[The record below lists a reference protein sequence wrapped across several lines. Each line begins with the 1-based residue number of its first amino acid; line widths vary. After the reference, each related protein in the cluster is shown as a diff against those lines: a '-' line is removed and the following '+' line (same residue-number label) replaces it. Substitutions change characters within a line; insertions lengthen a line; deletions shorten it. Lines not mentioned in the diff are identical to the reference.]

1 MFASQFAFY
10 SMFTSIWPNSLI
22 EDWHDANPKYS
33 YHKDYTVTRNRE
45 GKEIKPKKTPPKPRS
60 HSRLPSNALSN
71 SIPKPV
77 SRI

>member
-33 YHKDYTVTRNRE
+33 YYKDYTVTRN
-45 GKEIKPKKTPPKPRS
+45 
-60 HSRLPSNALSN
+60 
-71 SIPKPV
+71 
-77 SRI
+77 